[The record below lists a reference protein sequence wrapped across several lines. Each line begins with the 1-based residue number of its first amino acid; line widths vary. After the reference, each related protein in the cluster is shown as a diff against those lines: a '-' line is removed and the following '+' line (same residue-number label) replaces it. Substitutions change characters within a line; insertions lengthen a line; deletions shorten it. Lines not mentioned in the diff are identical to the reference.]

1 MRNPKFAPAGRAEG
15 SSWLLASEVPGV
27 NDSSSLVAKPDLDV
41 HEILERATE
50 LTLVDWLE
58 LADLLA
64 GHF

>member
-1 MRNPKFAPAGRAEG
+1 
-15 SSWLLASEVPGV
+15 LLASEVPGV
-27 NDSSSLVAKPDLDV
+27 HDASGWAPTRDLDV

>member
-1 MRNPKFAPAGRAEG
+1 MRNPESALPGLMDGATRSLSAE
-15 SSWLLASEVPGV
+15 LASGS
-27 NDSSSLVAKPDLDV
+27 DSSAWAAKWDLDV

-58 LADLLA
+58 LADLLS